1 MTPNQLATIA
11 QPLEKLFYETQQ
23 RIMTDVVRRIQK
35 TGDIT
40 STADYQLNKYLIL
53 GGTTEMIESEIQRLT
68 QKSYAEMFELYDRV
82 INSDYVRYK
91 EIYEQ
96 INGNFPTIADPEN
109 EILNSW
115 ITGIVLQTH
124 AAIKNISQ
132 SMGFTVDLGHDPVFT
147 PLADVYQ
154 KYVDAACMDVVTG
167 SFDYNT
173 VLRRTARQMSRSGL
187 QVVDYASGHVN
198 RAPVAVRRAVMT
210 GVNQVS
216 AKINEKVA
224 KDLNTDYFEV
234 TAHSGARPSHMT
246 WQGKVY
252 SYSDLVSVCGLGD
265 VTGLCGANC
274 RHAYYAFIPE
284 VSVRAYTDE
293 ELARMQQEDEKE
305 IYWQGKPYNGYQRT
319 QKARQYETAMRAQ
332 RSEIKTLKDGGAD
345 PADLEA
351 AQIRYLSTMNEYK
364 AFCADMS
371 LRPQMNR
378 VYIDGLGRM
387 SGGRIPTVTKM
398 PVQKTIKTA
407 TQKITQKT
415 NNKKVA
421 ETDKAD
427 IIKDIKRIPQIPA
440 STISKKVEAG
450 EYGLKLSWQNYN
462 KHAEGTKDFERY
474 KASRIAKG
482 LGPQSKLTIS
492 YDETQEVIKNKSGTG
507 IIKVNKNGDPLNI
520 EFISNDKVIG
530 AYCQK
535 GQYYETKKAAI
546 YYSKR
551 GAHLVPVKGAH
562 YD

>member
-124 AAIKNISQ
+124 EAIKNISQ
-132 SMGFTVDLGHDPVFT
+132 SMGFTVDLGHGPVFT
-147 PLADVYQ
+147 PLADIYQ

-387 SGGRIPTVTKM
+387 SGGRIPTTVTKIRLSSGKSTRRSLQYISEGKAELNEHRKAILKTVPNSGDWSFM
-398 PVQKTIKTA
+398 KKGKVTLKDLAYLSAHEHHEFALWESKNKDILSHGNIQTCDPSEELAEIIEKGNYKLKAHSHVDGGNLTPSAADRKTLKLLNQKSSKLVSI
-407 TQKITQKT
+407 
-415 NNKKVA
+415 NG
-421 ETDKAD
+421 D
-427 IIKDIKRIPQIPA
+427 II
-440 STISKKVEAG
+440 
-450 EYGLKLSWQNYN
+450 
-462 KHAEGTKDFERY
+462 DF
-474 KASRIAKG
+474 S
-482 LGPQSKLTIS
+482 QSPF
-492 YDETQEVIKNKSGTG
+492 E
-507 IIKVNKNGDPLNI
+507 
-520 EFISNDKVIG
+520 
-530 AYCQK
+530 
-535 GQYYETKKAAI
+535 
-546 YYSKR
+546 
-551 GAHLVPVKGAH
+551 
-562 YD
+562 

>member
-1 MTPNQLATIA
+1 MTPSQLAAIA

-23 RIMTDVVRRIQK
+23 RIMSDVVRRIKK

-91 EIYEQ
+91 DVYEQ

-132 SMGFTVDLGHDPVFT
+132 SMGFTVDSGHGPVFT

-154 KYVDAACMDVVTG
+154 KYVDATCMDVVTG

-198 RAPVAVRRAVMT
+198 RAPVAVRRAVMA

-351 AQIRYLSTMNEYK
+351 AQIKYLSTMNEYK

-387 SGGRIPTVTKM
+387 SGGRIPNISFTSSAK
-398 PVQKTIKTA
+398 P
-407 TQKITQKT
+407 
-415 NNKKVA
+415 N
-421 ETDKAD
+421 
-427 IIKDIKRIPQIPA
+427 IIKLKDIYIHRSLGAKARNYEVLDLETGYVYNFTEGRSLYDVKVFAGKGTSKEYRRAYVYAEKWNNDPA
-440 STISKKVEAG
+440 E
-450 EYGLKLSWQNYN
+450 WQ
-462 KHAEGTKDFERY
+462 H
-474 KASRIAKG
+474 
-482 LGPQSKLTIS
+482 
-492 YDETQEVIKNKSGTG
+492 
-507 IIKVNKNGDPLNI
+507 
-520 EFISNDKVIG
+520 
-530 AYCQK
+530 
-535 GQYYETKKAAI
+535 
-546 YYSKR
+546 
-551 GAHLVPVKGAH
+551 VKGKGYIDTINGSELVEVH
-562 YD
+562 WSQCEGIKDDFFIKKWLEE